1 MQYVIKRRVKG
12 TYSWR
17 EDFYSHGNE
26 INFWEIL
33 SSDDWQYIDKFG
45 SKVEAE
51 FIMADLPP
59 VNGEYVAMTLAD
71 AKKEKL

>member
-1 MQYVIKRRVKG
+1 MHYVIKRIVKG

-17 EDFYSHGNE
+17 EDFYSHGTK

-51 FIMADLPP
+51 FIIADLPP